1 MKQGPFSLQELA
13 AEIEEK
19 TRDWRAFSE
28 ARAII
33 RQRLLEVR
41 DSQSRLTPLLEWS
54 GTDAVLGSM
63 DLAIHSM
70 ERTLL
75 ELQEY
80 RRKLIEA
87 GEEDSGLKN

>member
-1 MKQGPFSLQELA
+1 MTTGPFSLQELE
-13 AEIEEK
+13 AEIYEK
-19 TRDWRAFSE
+19 KKDWRAFSE

-41 DSQSRLTPLLEWS
+41 DSQSRLTPLPEWS

-63 DLAIHSM
+63 DLAIHAM

-80 RRKLIEA
+80 RRRLL
-87 GEEDSGLKN
+87 EDGGTSGFKS

>member
-1 MKQGPFSLQELA
+1 MTSGPFSLQELN
-13 AEIEEK
+13 AEIDEK
-19 TRDWRAFSE
+19 TKDWRAFSE

-41 DSQSRLTPLLEWS
+41 DSQSRLTPLPEWS
-54 GTDAVLGSM
+54 GTDAVLGSL
-63 DLAIHSM
+63 DLAIHAM

-80 RRKLIEA
+80 RRRML
-87 GEEDSGLKN
+87 EDGGTSGFKS